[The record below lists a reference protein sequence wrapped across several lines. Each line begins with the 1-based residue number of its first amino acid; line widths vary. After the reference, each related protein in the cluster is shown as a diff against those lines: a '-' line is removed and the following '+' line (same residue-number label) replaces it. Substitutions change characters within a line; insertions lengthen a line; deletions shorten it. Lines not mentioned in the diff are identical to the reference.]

1 MFKKFKLGTKIIS
14 LLIILVL
21 LSVTVV
27 GFMAV
32 KEETS
37 IINGNLTYTTN
48 ELSLGLSQKI
58 ESYINNNVSVLETLG
73 VTNDIIS
80 YNIDGQKHVLK
91 KVNGE
96 NKQFALL
103 FVTDTAG
110 QQVSRS
116 DDSDVVNNSDRDY
129 FKEVVSKKKTVI
141 SDVLISKATNKPSV
155 VIVVPIFSEQGE
167 FKGVVGGTLDL
178 SNMEEMRSKIKMGE
192 TGKAFVTDSKG

>member
-1 MFKKFKLGTKIIS
+1 MFKKLKLGTKIIS

-21 LSVTVV
+21 LSVSVV

-32 KEETS
+32 IEETS
-37 IINGNLTYTTN
+37 IIKGNLTYTTN

-80 YNIDGQKHVLK
+80 YNIDGQKRVLK
-91 KVNGE
+91 KVNGD

-103 FVTDTAG
+103 FVTDTVG

-116 DDSDVVNNSDRDY
+116 DDGDVVNQALLKS
-129 FKEVVSKKKTVI
+129 
-141 SDVLISKATNKPSV
+141 
-155 VIVVPIFSEQGE
+155 
-167 FKGVVGGTLDL
+167 
-178 SNMEEMRSKIKMGE
+178 
-192 TGKAFVTDSKG
+192 